1 MSTSLKYLNQPV
13 TAFTTRAGAVAP
25 VLQSTVQ
32 ISEAFDP
39 RSGNPAPIAQPYIA
53 IWDTGA
59 TNTVITSKVVT
70 ELGLKPSGKV
80 RVHGV
85 GPAGSSQEHDSNTY
99 LVNVFLPN
107 NVGLAGVRVSENAL
121 GEGCDV
127 LIGMD
132 VITTGDLA
140 ITNHNGKTT
149 FSFRVPSCEEIDF
162 VAEIQEHNRLFGGG
176 KPALASDQQ
185 RQLRNKHKAMRK
197 KKR

>member
-1 MSTSLKYLNQPV
+1 MAYSSTYQNKDV
-13 TAFTTRAGAVAP
+13 RAFTSSAEALAP
-25 VLQSTVQ
+25 VLQSAVQ

-39 RSGNPAPIAQPYIA
+39 QQGNPIPTAQPYLA

-59 TNTVITSKVVT
+59 TSTVITSKVVT

-80 RVHGV
+80 TVVGV

-99 LVNVFLPN
+99 LINVFLPN
-107 NVGLAGVRVSENAL
+107 NVVLTGVRASENAVA
-121 GEGCDV
+121 GCDV

-162 VAEIQEHNRLFGGG
+162 VAEIQAHNRHVG
-176 KPALASDQQ
+176 KEKLPLVPDQQ
-185 RQLRNKHKAMRK
+185 RQLRNKRKAMRK
-197 KKR
+197 KGR